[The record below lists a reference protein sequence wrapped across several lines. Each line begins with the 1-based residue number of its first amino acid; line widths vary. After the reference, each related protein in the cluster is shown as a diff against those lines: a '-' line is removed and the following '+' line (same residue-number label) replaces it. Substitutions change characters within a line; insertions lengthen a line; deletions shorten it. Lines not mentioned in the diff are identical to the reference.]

1 MLYLLHAGK
10 YFGLSDAVKRLLPE
24 YFPGSSFGNE
34 GDASI
39 NQSAGEEGESSCDPA
54 GSSCQTPEVAE
65 IKLVRI
71 QGIEPTLEIPFSW
84 VVNNLMNP
92 EYFLHMCVC
101 LKVSEA
107 NAVQ

>member
-1 MLYLLHAGK
+1 MHPGK
-10 YFGLSDAVKRLLPE
+10 YFSLSDALKRLLPE
-24 YFPGSSFGNE
+24 YFPGSTFVNE
-34 GDASI
+34 GDATI
-39 NQSAGEEGESSCDPA
+39 NQSAGDEGEGEASCDPT
-54 GSSCQTPEVAE
+54 GSSCKTLEIAE

-107 NAVQ
+107 NAMQ